1 MAKIYGVIGY
11 ASQVETSPGVWVEK
25 ITERTHYAEL
35 TRRSYRSESSGN
47 LNDNINISNEVSIIA
62 DPYAYQNFHIIRYIV
77 INGVKW
83 KVSSVEIQHPRL
95 IMTIGGEYNG

>member
-77 INGVKW
+77 INGIKW

>member
-77 INGVKW
+77 INGIKW
-83 KVSSVEIQHPRL
+83 KVSSVELQHPRL

>member
-11 ASQVETSPGVWVEK
+11 ASQVEKAPGVWVEQ
-25 ITERTHYAEL
+25 ITERTYYCEL
-35 TRRSYRSESSGN
+35 TRREWRNESSGN

-62 DPYAYQNFHIIRYIV
+62 DPFACQNFHVIRYIV
-77 INGVKW
+77 FNGVKW

-95 IMTIGGEYNG
+95 ILSIGGVYNG